1 MILRARAAMFAL
13 AGLVFCLCPCIT
25 SGQATPGPGAEPAT
39 VMPSV
44 TMVPEAARPSDHF
57 DVGAATSAYMAQIPA
72 AARAR
77 SDAYFEGGYWF
88 ILWDFLMSVAIFW
101 AVLRFGW
108 SAKMRDFAGRISRFA
123 FLQDFL
129 YWVQFLILISLLGA
143 PLS

>member
-1 MILRARAAMFAL
+1 MFAL

-44 TMVPEAARPSDHF
+44 TTVPEAARPSDHF

-88 ILWDFLMSVAIFW
+88 ILWDLGVATLERRLAACGMSE
-101 AVLRFGW
+101 
-108 SAKMRDFAGRISRFA
+108 
-123 FLQDFL
+123 
-129 YWVQFLILISLLGA
+129 LG
-143 PLS
+143 